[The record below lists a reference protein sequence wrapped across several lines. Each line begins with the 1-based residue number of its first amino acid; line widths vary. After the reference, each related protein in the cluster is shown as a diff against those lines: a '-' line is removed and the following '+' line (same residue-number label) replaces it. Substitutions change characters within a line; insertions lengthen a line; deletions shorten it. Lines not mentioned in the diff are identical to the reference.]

1 MVISFFFKSVNW
13 IKRMYRY
20 RNTEEPVYGESQL
33 KLCRKCQMKNS
44 NKMINKICKK
54 D

>member
-1 MVISFFFKSVNW
+1 MYVYFSFLKSVDW

-20 RNTEEPVYGESQL
+20 RNTEEPVHCESQSSVE
-33 KLCRKCQMKNS
+33 NS
-44 NKMINKICKK
+44 NNAINKICKK